1 MQIGCR
7 TDVGRKRQLN
17 EDSVMTHRFDALFPS
32 SMETGALFVVADGM
46 GGHNAGEIASELGVR
61 AFASECLRQL
71 ISKSD
76 KVTSIDNRLIDE
88 FTVKAIFDQAIQS
101 TNETVAQHAQEQ
113 GLQGMGT
120 TIVAAL
126 IIGQNMYITNV
137 GDSRCYL
144 INSREITQITR
155 DHSLVQEMADAGM
168 LTPEEAIAHPR
179 RNEITRAIGAY
190 TEIKGDFYFYKLYE
204 GDIILLCSDG
214 LTSMLPDQKIAEIT
228 LNAASSDHAC
238 SDLIAMANEAGGID
252 NITVVVVKP
261 EQLPSLTDITAS
273 DTEIRQMPVTEIEY
287 RK

>member
-17 EDSVMTHRFDALFPS
+17 EDSVMTHKFDAIFPS
-32 SMETGALFVVADGM
+32 SLETGALFVVADGM

-61 AFASECLRQL
+61 VFASECLRRL
-71 ISKSD
+71 IVKSD
-76 KVTSIDNRLIDE
+76 KVTIIDNRLINK
-88 FTVKAIFDQAIQS
+88 FTVQDIFDQAIQS
-101 TNETVAQHAQEQ
+101 ANEAVAQQAQEQ

-144 INSREITQITR
+144 INGREITQITR

-168 LTPEEAIAHPR
+168 ITPEEAMTHPR

-190 TEIKGDFYFYKLYE
+190 PEITGDFYFCKLYE
-204 GDIILLCSDG
+204 GDTILLCSDG
-214 LTSMLPDQKIAEIT
+214 LTSMLPEQKIAEIT
-228 LNAASSDHAC
+228 LNAASPDQAC
-238 SDLIAMANEAGGID
+238 NDLIAMANEAGGID
-252 NITVVVVKP
+252 NITVIVVRP
-261 EQLPSLTDITAS
+261 GQLPSLTDIIAS
-273 DTEIRQMPVTEIEY
+273 DTEISQMPVTEIEY
-287 RK
+287 RQ